1 MSIAEID
8 LLPSPEPRRRPER
21 SERPLRALEAPQKRR
36 RPRLAY
42 GIVAVTGAALIAA
55 TQLGVSILTTQS
67 TYELAD
73 VRAEQR
79 QLTLDAQELR
89 EDIVGLASPQ
99 YLAANAAALGM
110 VIDASPSFLRLSDG
124 AVSGSGA
131 ASSAQSTVDIG
142 SGSAAGNLLIADTP
156 LVTDPSQTL
165 ETEQGA
171 PVAEMPADV
180 PDPEPLDG
188 GLPAPATH

>member
-55 TQLGVSILTTQS
+55 AQLGVSILTTQS

>member
-1 MSIAEID
+1 MSVAEFD
-8 LLPSPEPRRRPER
+8 LLPSPEPRPRPER
-21 SERPLRALEAPQKRR
+21 SERTLRALEAPRRRR

-42 GIVAVTGAALIAA
+42 GIVAVAGAALIAA
-55 TQLGVSILTTQS
+55 AQLGVSILTTQS

-89 EDIVGLASPQ
+89 EEVVGLASPQ

-131 ASSAQSTVDIG
+131 ASSAQSTVDIEG
-142 SGSAAGNLLIADTP
+142 GSAAGNLLVADTP

-165 ETEQGA
+165 ETEQTA
-171 PVAEMPADV
+171 PVAEVPADA